1 MTNLLWGVYPYVA
14 FTLFFSVPV
23 IRMVFR
29 PYSITTRAS
38 GLFNKRIQGVAM
50 HLFHWGIFLVL
61 LGHIAGFI
69 GAALFVDALV
79 DPIFYWSALI
89 GGLMTLAGSVI
100 SLARRF
106 VVPEVRAM
114 SQFDDY
120 SVHFF
125 LIAILG
131 IALYQVL
138 VQQTFGIAYAMAPW
152 FASIWAFAPQPDMM
166 EGATLLTQISRLPG
180 ADVLC
185 LLPVHQTGALL
196 DAADQLLRAAL
207 SIDAHQSQPLT
218 EPVGIC
224 AAQRQVLP
232 HIHGLGDPHRRDRP
246 VDVHRVRTGIG
257 AEASRT
263 EKQDARYSRCH
274 QRRPISRHRLQHIV
288 VHGVLRSVDD
298 LFDHRRTH

>member
-89 GGLMTLAGSVI
+89 GGLMTLVGSVI

-138 VQQTFGIAYAMAPW
+138 VQQTFGIAYAVAPW

-166 EGATLLTQISRLPG
+166 EGATLLTQIHVFLALTFFAYFPFTKLAHFWTLPINYFVRPYLSMRTNRNHSQSRWEY
-180 ADVLC
+180 A
-185 LLPVHQTGALL
+185 
-196 DAADQLLRAAL
+196 
-207 SIDAHQSQPLT
+207 
-218 EPVGIC
+218 
-224 AAQRQVLP
+224 
-232 HIHGLGDPHRRDRP
+232 
-246 VDVHRVRTGIG
+246 
-257 AEASRT
+257 
-263 EKQDARYSRCH
+263 
-274 QRRPISRHRLQHIV
+274 
-288 VHGVLRSVDD
+288 LRSDKSYLTYTASVI
-298 LFDHRRTH
+298 LIGVIVLSTFIVFGQG